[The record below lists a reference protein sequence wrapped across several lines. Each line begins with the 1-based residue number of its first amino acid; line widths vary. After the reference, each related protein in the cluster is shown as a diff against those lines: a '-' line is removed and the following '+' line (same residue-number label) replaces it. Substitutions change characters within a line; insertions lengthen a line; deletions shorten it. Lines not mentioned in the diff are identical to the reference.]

1 MNTAL
6 WWLGQ
11 NTITV
16 ALLIPLVLVACRLC
30 RNRPAVQHVL
40 WLVVLLKFVTP
51 PIVAWPWTAQEIQE
65 TLWPA
70 PIAST
75 EVADLPTEKPLSI
88 NHPEPDPVTPPVI
101 DDRPPERK
109 VAVEP
114 VRPADV
120 LPLERPAQETPVE
133 QAEITPTPVAP
144 VPDRGSL
151 TEVVVR
157 LTLGVWLG
165 GAVVCL
171 LCQVRRIARHAALVR
186 RSLPAPE
193 PLMAEIAITAKRLG
207 IRPPRAVLAGGIPS
221 PFMWCLGRLRL
232 IWPEAMSSEAEID
245 RSRGVIAHEL
255 AHVRRGDHWLAWLE
269 LSAGIVWWWNP
280 LFWFVRR
287 RLRETAEMACDA
299 LAIGV
304 NPESRR
310 EYAEL
315 LLELSAGFKTG
326 APAPVLA
333 VSAGTLSS
341 FERRFSMILSDRVSG
356 KMSWWGLLAAMIFAL
371 MALPGWSLGQD
382 RPSNV
387 AKDPSYPTA
396 KDRLYTPPT
405 GAEPKPA
412 DHAAPAEKL
421 EAAAIEAK
429 IQKLEEEIIRLQ
441 QLLRER
447 NATGA
452 PPPNRIPTTGQPED
466 PRNAL
471 NEATAKKAKI
481 EAEYQRMMEL
491 FKKGFVSKEQVDAAR
506 AALDQA
512 LASLKK
518 LEANAT
524 DKKPGSPE
532 YGYPSKTEPKP
543 QNIAAWAQDREV
555 KFFSLKYARA
565 MDVSRILKDL
575 FPEDEARN
583 PRISAD
589 ERSNSLIIRGTAK
602 DRDAIEA
609 IVERLEQSSADA
621 IKKGESEKPR
631 DPGATRPGRP

>member
-1 MNTAL
+1 
-6 WWLGQ
+6 
-11 NTITV
+11 
-16 ALLIPLVLVACRLC
+16 
-30 RNRPAVQHVL
+30 VQHVL

-65 TLWPA
+65 SLWPA
-70 PIAST
+70 PIASA
-75 EVADLPTEKPLSI
+75 EVADLPTEKPLPI
-88 NHPEPDPVTPPVI
+88 DHNEPDSVTPPVI
-101 DDRPPERK
+101 ADRPSEGK
-109 VAVEP
+109 VAEEP
-114 VRPADV
+114 VRPADAIHV
-120 LPLERPAQETPVE
+120 ERPEQESPVE
-133 QAEITPTPVAP
+133 QAEIASTLVAP
-144 VPDRGSL
+144 VPDRSSFA
-151 TEVVVR
+151 EMAVR

-171 LCQVRRIARHAALVR
+171 LCQVRRIARHVALVR
-186 RSLPAPE
+186 RSVPAPE
-193 PLMAEIAITAKRLG
+193 PLTAEIAITAKRLG
-207 IRPPRAVLAGGIPS
+207 IRPPRAVLARGIPS

-232 IWPEAMSSEAEID
+232 IWPDTMSSEAEID

-269 LSAGIVWWWNP
+269 LSASILWWWNP

-333 VSAGTLSS
+333 VSAGTPSS

-356 KMSWWGLLAAMIFAL
+356 KMSWWGLLAAIVFAL

-387 AKDPSYPTA
+387 AKDPPYPTA

-412 DHAAPAEKL
+412 DPAAPPEKL
-421 EAAAIEAK
+421 DAAAIEAK

-447 NATGA
+447 NAPGGL
-452 PPPNRIPTTGQPED
+452 PPNRIPSTTPAPED
-466 PRNAL
+466 PRNAV
-471 NEATAKKAKI
+471 NDAAAKKAKI
-481 EAEYQRMMEL
+481 EAEYQRMMDL

-524 DKKPGSPE
+524 DKKPGTPE
-532 YGYPSKTEPKP
+532 YGYPSKPEPKP

-565 MDVSRILKDL
+565 VDVSRILKDL

-631 DPGATRPGRP
+631 DPGATRPARP